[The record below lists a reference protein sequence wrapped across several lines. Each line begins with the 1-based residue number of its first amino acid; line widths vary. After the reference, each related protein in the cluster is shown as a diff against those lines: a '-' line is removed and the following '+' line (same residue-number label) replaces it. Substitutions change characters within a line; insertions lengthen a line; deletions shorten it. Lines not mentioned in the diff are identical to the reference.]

1 MNAILKLKAGEMKT
15 LMATRELAVT
25 LLVDSRVQGE
35 SKEAAALRESLRDL
49 ERLVCRIDGLAKLPK

>member
-15 LMATRELAVT
+15 LMATRELAVV
-25 LLVDSRVQGE
+25 LLVDNRVQGE